1 MLDFVDNLLT
11 AYKEVESGLEFDQ
24 SAQLSLNLLKSNIAL
39 SESMYNTTFDEFTR
53 GVASIEEVIN
63 ANNALF
69 DNKNMLAS
77 AERIRIEQRI
87 NLILSLGGG
96 FNYKR

>member
-1 MLDFVDNLLT
+1 
-11 AYKEVESGLEFDQ
+11 
-24 SAQLSLNLLKSNIAL
+24 
-39 SESMYNTTFDEFTR
+39 MYNTTFDEFTR
-53 GVASIEEVIN
+53 GVVSIEEVIN